1 MAAASLAIAALA
13 GAVWFAAGDSV
24 AVAAPALN
32 VLAGSPLNPLAVAI
46 GSLIAA
52 PLSAAVVVAV
62 IDAAA
67 SRVLLS
73 DDFILQGAVT
83 VAAAAALAVYKHG
96 AAGYYLCEALAI
108 ALVVTHANFVAST
121 EHFTWW
127 GMTVLAAHDVVV
139 AVWPGSALITAW
151 PLIVTS
157 ATVAVGVVYM
167 SAAQCSMLSTTLDD
181 IGGPAYILGNAA
193 VHYYPLVR
201 GVHSVGKQRSGE
213 LCWPGALA
221 AVVYSSLR
229 KPSSIYGCGLPEQ
242 GAKMSLIV
250 CSLSIAAACHGFR
263 RSRSTEPVQSLLRA

>member
-1 MAAASLAIAALA
+1 MAALAIAALA
-13 GAVWFAAGDSV
+13 GGVWFAAGDSV

-32 VLAGSPLNPLAVAI
+32 LLAGSPLNPLAVAI

-52 PLSAAVVVAV
+52 PLSVAVVVAV

-67 SRVLLS
+67 SRLLLS
-73 DDFILQGAVT
+73 EDFILQGAVT
-83 VAAAAALAVYKHG
+83 AAAAAAFAVHKHG
-96 AAGYYLCEALAI
+96 AAGYCLCEALAI

-127 GMTVLAAHDVVV
+127 GMTVLAAHDVVA

-167 SAAQCSMLSTTLDD
+167 SAAQCSMLSTTLED
-181 IGGPAYILGNAA
+181 IGEPAYVLGNAA

-201 GVHSVGKQRSGE
+201 GVHCVGKQRGAE

-229 KPSSIYGCGLPEQ
+229 KPSSIYGCGLPELS
-242 GAKMSLIV
+242 AKLSLIV
-250 CSLSIAAACHGFR
+250 CSLSIAAACHAFR
-263 RSRSTEPVQSLLRA
+263 RSQSTQSA